1 MKYRVAFIALG
12 CAKNLVNCEQM
23 MAPVRDA
30 GHILQS
36 DPEGADVAVIN
47 TCGFIDSAKEE
58 AISNILAMGELKQE
72 GKLKKIIV
80 TGCLSQRYAEE
91 IEEELPEVDGI
102 LGTGSYSKIVEAIEQ
117 TMLGADYRSFE
128 DIHAPVEEIDR
139 VLTTPPWFAYL
150 RIAEGCDNRCA
161 YCIIPFLR
169 GRFRSRRMEDI
180 VNEAKG
186 LAARGVKELIIVAQ
200 DITRYGIDL
209 YGKRS
214 LSALL
219 RELCKLDF
227 HWIRLHYLYPDELDD
242 ELICT
247 IAEEPKIL
255 KYLDIP
261 IQHCNDTVLKK
272 MHRRGDKQ
280 FLLETFAKLKREIP
294 NAVFRTSLI
303 TGLPGEGEEE
313 FEELCEFLSEVKLQ
327 RAGVFSFS
335 PQEGTEAATME
346 FVDTE
351 EAQRRAEL
359 LVDVQ
364 SRIIDWYNEET
375 LGEVLEILCEGFDP
389 QAQMYVG
396 RSYGES
402 PDIDGRV
409 YFTADAEIM
418 AGTFVPV
425 RITGVMDGE
434 LTGELWEV
442 EA

>member
-23 MAPVRDA
+23 MAQVRDA

-139 VLTTPPWFAYL
+139 VMTTPPWFAYL

-186 LAARGVKELIIVAQ
+186 LAVRGVKELIIVAQ

-242 ELICT
+242 ELIRT

-272 MHRRGDKQ
+272 MHRRGNKE

>member
-23 MAPVRDA
+23 MAQVRDA

-72 GKLKKIIV
+72 GKLKKLIV

-102 LGTGSYSKIVEAIEQ
+102 LGTGSYNKIVDAIEQ

-169 GRFRSRRMEDI
+169 GRFRSRKMEDI

-200 DITRYGIDL
+200 DITRYGVDL

-242 ELICT
+242 ELIRT

-272 MHRRGDKQ
+272 MRRRGNKE

-375 LGEVLEILCEGFDP
+375 LGQVLEILCEGFDP

>member
-23 MAPVRDA
+23 MAQVRDA
-30 GHILQS
+30 GHILQA

-72 GKLKKIIV
+72 GKLKKLIV

-91 IEEELPEVDGI
+91 IEEDLPEVDGI
-102 LGTGSYSKIVEAIEQ
+102 LGTGSYNKIVDAIEQ

-169 GRFRSRRMEDI
+169 GRFRSRKMEDI

-200 DITRYGIDL
+200 DITRYGVDL

-242 ELICT
+242 ELIRT

-272 MHRRGDKQ
+272 MRRRGNKE

-375 LGEVLEILCEGFDP
+375 LGQVLEILCEGFDP
-389 QAQMYVG
+389 QAQMFVG

>member
-1 MKYRVAFIALG
+1 M
-12 CAKNLVNCEQM
+12 
-23 MAPVRDA
+23 
-30 GHILQS
+30 
-36 DPEGADVAVIN
+36 
-47 TCGFIDSAKEE
+47 
-58 AISNILAMGELKQE
+58 
-72 GKLKKIIV
+72 
-80 TGCLSQRYAEE
+80 
-91 IEEELPEVDGI
+91 DGI
-102 LGTGSYSKIVEAIEQ
+102 LGTGSYNKIVDAIEQ

-169 GRFRSRRMEDI
+169 GRFRSRKMEDI

-242 ELICT
+242 ELIRT

-272 MHRRGDKQ
+272 MRRRGNKE

-375 LGEVLEILCEGFDP
+375 LGQVLEILCEGFDP
-389 QAQMYVG
+389 QAQMFVG

-434 LTGELWEV
+434 LTGEFWEV

>member
-23 MAPVRDA
+23 MAQVRDA
-30 GHILQS
+30 GHILQA

-58 AISNILAMGELKQE
+58 AISNILAMGELKKE
-72 GKLKKIIV
+72 GKLKKLIV

-102 LGTGSYSKIVEAIEQ
+102 LGTGSYNKIVDAIEQ

-169 GRFRSRRMEDI
+169 GRFRSRKMEDI

-242 ELICT
+242 ELIRT

-272 MHRRGDKQ
+272 MRRRGNKQ
-280 FLLETFAKLKREIP
+280 FLLDTFAKLKREIP

-327 RAGVFSFS
+327 SAGVFSFS

-346 FVDTE
+346 FVDQE

-375 LGEVLEILCEGFDP
+375 LGQVLEILCEGFDP

-409 YFTADAEIM
+409 YFTADGEIM

-434 LTGELWEV
+434 LTGEQWEV
-442 EA
+442 DA

>member
-23 MAPVRDA
+23 MAQVRDA

-72 GKLKKIIV
+72 GKLKKLIV

-102 LGTGSYSKIVEAIEQ
+102 LGTGSYNKIVDAIEQ

-169 GRFRSRRMEDI
+169 GRFRSRKMEDI

-200 DITRYGIDL
+200 DITRYGVDL

-242 ELICT
+242 ELIRT

-272 MHRRGDKQ
+272 MRRRGNKE

-375 LGEVLEILCEGFDP
+375 LGQVLEILCEGFDP
-389 QAQMYVG
+389 QAQMFVG

-418 AGTFVPV
+418 ADTFVPV

>member
-23 MAPVRDA
+23 MAQVRDA

-72 GKLKKIIV
+72 GKLKKLIV

-102 LGTGSYSKIVEAIEQ
+102 LGTGSYNKIVDAIEQ

-169 GRFRSRRMEDI
+169 GRFRSRKMEDI

-242 ELICT
+242 ELIRT

-272 MHRRGDKQ
+272 MRRRGNKE

-303 TGLPGEGEEE
+303 TCLPGEGEEE

-375 LGEVLEILCEGFDP
+375 LGQVLEILCEGFDP
-389 QAQMYVG
+389 QAQMFVG

-434 LTGELWEV
+434 LTGEFWEV

>member
-23 MAPVRDA
+23 MAQVRDA

-72 GKLKKIIV
+72 GKLKKLIV

-102 LGTGSYSKIVEAIEQ
+102 LGTGSYNKIVDAIEQ

-169 GRFRSRRMEDI
+169 GRFRSRKMEDI

-200 DITRYGIDL
+200 DITRYGVDL

-242 ELICT
+242 ELIRT

-272 MHRRGDKQ
+272 MRRRGNKE

-303 TGLPGEGEEE
+303 TGRPGEGEEE

-375 LGEVLEILCEGFDP
+375 LGQVLEILCEGFDP

>member
-23 MAPVRDA
+23 MAQVRDA

-72 GKLKKIIV
+72 GKLKKLIV

-102 LGTGSYSKIVEAIEQ
+102 LGTGSYNKIVDAIEQ

-169 GRFRSRRMEDI
+169 GRFRSRKMEDI

-200 DITRYGIDL
+200 DITRYGVDL

-242 ELICT
+242 ELIRT

-272 MHRRGDKQ
+272 MRRRGNKE

-375 LGEVLEILCEGFDP
+375 LGQVLEILCEGFDP
-389 QAQMYVG
+389 QAQMFVG

>member
-23 MAPVRDA
+23 MAQVRDA

-72 GKLKKIIV
+72 GKLKKLIV

-102 LGTGSYSKIVEAIEQ
+102 LGTGSYNKIVDAIEQ

-242 ELICT
+242 ELIRT

-272 MHRRGDKQ
+272 MRRRGNKE

-335 PQEGTEAATME
+335 PQEGTEAAEME

-375 LGEVLEILCEGFDP
+375 LGQVLEILCEGFDP
-389 QAQMYVG
+389 QAQMFVG

-442 EA
+442 EE

>member
-23 MAPVRDA
+23 MAQVRDA
-30 GHILQS
+30 GHILQA

-72 GKLKKIIV
+72 GKLKKLIV

-102 LGTGSYSKIVEAIEQ
+102 LGTGSYNKIVDAIEQ

-242 ELICT
+242 ELIRT

-272 MHRRGDKQ
+272 MRRRGNKE

-335 PQEGTEAATME
+335 PQEGTEAAEME

-375 LGEVLEILCEGFDP
+375 LGQVLEILCEGFDP
-389 QAQMYVG
+389 QAQMFVG

-442 EA
+442 EE

>member
-1 MKYRVAFIALG
+1 
-12 CAKNLVNCEQM
+12 M
-23 MAPVRDA
+23 MAQVRDA

-58 AISNILAMGELKQE
+58 AISNILAMGELKKE
-72 GKLKKIIV
+72 GKLKKLIV

-102 LGTGSYSKIVEAIEQ
+102 LGTGSYNKIVDAIEQ

-169 GRFRSRRMEDI
+169 GRFRSRKMEDI

-186 LAARGVKELIIVAQ
+186 LAERGVKELIIVAQ
-200 DITRYGIDL
+200 DITRYGVDL

-242 ELICT
+242 ELIRT

-272 MHRRGDKQ
+272 MRRRGNKE

-346 FVDTE
+346 FVDQE

-375 LGEVLEILCEGFDP
+375 LGQVLEILCEGFDP
-389 QAQMYVG
+389 QAQMFVG

-434 LTGELWEV
+434 LTGEQWEV
-442 EA
+442 DA